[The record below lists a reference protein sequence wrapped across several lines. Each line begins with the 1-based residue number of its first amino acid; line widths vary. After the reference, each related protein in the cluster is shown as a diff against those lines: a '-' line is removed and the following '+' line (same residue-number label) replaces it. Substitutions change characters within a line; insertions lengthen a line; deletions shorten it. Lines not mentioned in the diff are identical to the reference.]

1 MEIEVKLFA
10 FLRRYLP
17 KGNKGLSFKMQLR
30 EPTSVIEVLRELEVP
45 DEAILSTMIFMINGV
60 RAEKEQI
67 LSDGDVL
74 SVVPVAS
81 GG

>member
-17 KGNKGLSFKMQLR
+17 KGSQGVSVKMQLK
-30 EPTSVIEVLRELEVP
+30 EPVSIMDVLRELKVP
-45 DEAILSTMIFMINGV
+45 DEAILATMILMINGV

-67 LSDGDVL
+67 LADGDVL
-74 SVVPVAS
+74 TVFPVAS